1 LTLRRRGPILTPTFQ
16 AAQYPSEV
24 FIMQKRANATT
35 FKGTPLTLVGPQLK
49 PGDKAPDFDCL
60 SGLDKVTL
68 AQTPAKARLFSVVP
82 SLDTPVCSIQ
92 TKKFNDAL
100 GALKDRV
107 ACYTVSLDLPFAQKR
122 FCGSENITN
131 MQTLSDVHN
140 QSFGQNY
147 GVLIEGLPLAL
158 LSRAVFVV
166 DKDGKITY
174 AQYVPEVATEPNYD
188 TALAALKA
196 VAG

>member
-1 LTLRRRGPILTPTFQ
+1 
-16 AAQYPSEV
+16 
-24 FIMQKRANATT
+24 MQKREKAVT
-35 FKGTPLTLVGPQLK
+35 FKGNPLTLVGPQLK
-49 PGDKAPDFDCL
+49 AGDKAPDFACVNGSL
-60 SGLDKVTL
+60 EVVTL
-68 AQTPAKARLFSVVP
+68 AQTPGKARLFSVVP

-92 TKKFNDAL
+92 TKKFNEAL
-100 GALKDRV
+100 GGLKDKV
-107 ACYTVSLDLPFAQKR
+107 ACYTISLDLPFAQKR

-140 QSFGQNY
+140 HSFGERY
-147 GVLIEGLPLAL
+147 GTLIEGLPLSL

-174 AQYVPEVATEPNYD
+174 AQYVPEVASEPNYD
-188 TALAALKA
+188 AALAAVKA